1 MENLIS
7 LSTAERISACLKS
20 LTIEEPLSRLAQ
32 VRKQV
37 LRKMPQTKE
46 KASAFSPLHFARLY
60 GAMHCRKFDK
70 AVVLANLV
78 LSLLDFRIYKD
89 SAFNLL
95 AIEPLSPQ
103 NYDDA
108 DSELAALLP
117 LTERLVELLKPQASP
132 ALRQKMLAWL
142 QFRLLACPNWR
153 EFSLGHNEPTQEG
166 LIAGLIEG
174 LNEPISDLLAA
185 CEAELSGQSL
195 TVSAKV
201 ASVSLA
207 QGLIKLADTLSPR
220 LAPRLIL
227 LVEGNSEFIFLPG
240 AAEKLGFRLD
250 DLGVSLIS
258 SGGAKQVV
266 KRFLLLRELVSLPV
280 VALLDEDAVDEIAI
294 IEESLRDIDHLKVV
308 EGGELEDCFSYEF
321 LLYALNEQLQLHGQ
335 VLSQMPFSMP
345 REGPRKVYLARLFR
359 ERGLGDFDK
368 LEFAQVARHS
378 LRSSN
383 DVPLFVQ
390 EFLIFLKGLSERKST
405 N

>member
-46 KASAFSPLHFARLY
+46 KASAFSPFHFARLY

-78 LSLLDFRIYKD
+78 LSLLDFRIYRD

-95 AIEPLSPQ
+95 AIEPISPQ
-103 NYDDA
+103 NYADA

-153 EFSLGHNEPTQEG
+153 EFSLGHSEPTQEG

-174 LNEPISDLLAA
+174 LNEPIGDLLAA
-185 CEAELSGQSL
+185 CETELSGLSL
-195 TVSAKV
+195 TDSATL

-207 QGLIKLADTLSPR
+207 QGLIKLTDTLSPR
-220 LAPRLIL
+220 LSPRLIL
-227 LVEGNSEFIFLPG
+227 LVEGNSEFNFLPG

-335 VLSQMPFSMP
+335 VLSQMPFFMP
-345 REGPRKVYLARLFR
+345 REGPRKAYLARLFR

-368 LEFAQVARHS
+368 LEFAQVARRS

>member
-7 LSTAERISACLKS
+7 LSSTERISACLKS

-37 LRKMPQTKE
+37 LRKMPQIKE
-46 KASAFSPLHFARLY
+46 KASSYSPLYFARLY
-60 GAMHCRKFDK
+60 GAMHCGK
-70 AVVLANLV
+70 ADRAMVLANIV
-78 LSLLDFRIYKD
+78 LALLDLRIYKD

-95 AIEPLSPQ
+95 VIEPLSLKD
-103 NYDDA
+103 YDEP
-108 DSELAALLP
+108 ELASFFS
-117 LTERLVELLKPQASP
+117 LTERLLDLLKPQAAPS
-132 ALRQKMLAWL
+132 LRRKMLAWL

-153 EFSLGHNEPTQEG
+153 EFCLPPSEPMQES
-166 LIAGLIEG
+166 LIES
-174 LNEPISDLLAA
+174 LIQPINDLLGA
-185 CEAELSGQSL
+185 CENELSARDLTASASL
-195 TVSAKV
+195 PGFAD
-201 ASVSLA
+201 SLL
-207 QGLIKLADTLSPR
+207 QLTKNLSPR

-258 SGGAKQVV
+258 SGGARQVV

-280 VALLDEDAVDEIAI
+280 VALLDEDAVEEIGI

-335 VLSQMPFSMP
+335 VLSQMPFFMP
-345 REGPRKVYLARLFR
+345 REGARKAYLAKLFR

-368 LEFAQVARHS
+368 LEFAQVARRS
-378 LRSSN
+378 LRSSA
-383 DVPLFVQ
+383 DVPVFVQ
-390 EFLIFLKGLSERKST
+390 DFLLFLKGLSEIERT
-405 N
+405 E